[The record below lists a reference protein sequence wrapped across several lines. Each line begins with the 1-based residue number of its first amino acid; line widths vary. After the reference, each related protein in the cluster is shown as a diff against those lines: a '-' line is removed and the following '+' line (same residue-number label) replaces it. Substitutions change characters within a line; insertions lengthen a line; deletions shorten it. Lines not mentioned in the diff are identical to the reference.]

1 MGEGFTS
8 GSFGN
13 VMDGFSAFHDYR
25 PYHYNGSG
33 YSRLYT
39 VISGERKLFLKAVNP
54 EQGSGAENL
63 SRLQR
68 EYKILEKLYGNEHV
82 VRCIG
87 WRDDTEVGPCIVM
100 EYIDGVTLA
109 DYLKSSPSNK
119 DKRRVLKE
127 LFDAIGFIHKLQI
140 VHNDLKLDNILIT
153 RNGHNVKL
161 IDFGYADGSS
171 NINKA
176 TGGTEAFASPEL
188 LSRKE
193 TDCRSDIYSLGFI
206 IKSMFPHSY
215 HRIVR
220 KCFNVDL
227 AKRYDRV
234 SDIEKAMH
242 NNRIWEWLFVI
253 AAVLAIAMIAFPW
266 HSFNVLTRKTVEYVQ
281 SVDRY
286 DSIHKAYQ
294 DLYDKYEK
302 EIQSDIENGS
312 LKYREFAAFYLDYF
326 VIDIGYLKKQ
336 MRPKDEGLQVEFEQ
350 DYMAVYGECYKKLL
364 NLYINKLP
372 FYVDEVKDENL
383 RDELS
388 NQWTEEYKKLDEYR
402 LKFSE

>member
-13 VMDGFSAFHDYR
+13 VMDGLSAFHDYR

-39 VISGERKLFLKAVNP
+39 VISGERMLFLKAVNS

-68 EYKILEKLYGNEHV
+68 EYRILEKLYGNEHV

-100 EYIDGVTLA
+100 EYIDGMTLA

-127 LFDAIGFIHKLQI
+127 LFDAIVFIHKLQI

-171 NINKA
+171 NLNKS
-176 TGGTEAFASPEL
+176 TGGTENFASPEL

-206 IKSMFPHSY
+206 IKSMFPHRY

-220 KCFNVDL
+220 KCLKVDL

-234 SDIEKAMH
+234 SDIEKAMRY
-242 NNRIWEWLFVI
+242 NRIWKWFFVV

-302 EIQSDIENGS
+302 EIQSDIEDGS

-326 VIDIGYLKKQ
+326 AIDISYLKNQ

-372 FYVDEVKDENL
+372 FYVDEVKDKNL
-383 RDELS
+383 RDELR
-388 NQWTEEYKKLDEYR
+388 NQWTEEYKKLNEYR
-402 LKFSE
+402 LKISE